1 MWTVLLSLTLSQAA
15 TWDCTQV
22 APVAPNNVR
31 SMVIQGT
38 QRVPAAARVTNEW
51 TGTVMAQNRQLTPRP
66 GYQGG
71 YWLQAEGLDA
81 YAVGDFGGVRYV
93 LLVPHGVLGAR
104 FTAQEHENFQAGG
117 SIQNL
122 YTCVQR

>member
-22 APVAPNNVR
+22 APVAPNDVR

-38 QRVPAAARVTNEW
+38 QRAPTGARVTNEW
-51 TGTVMAQNRQLTPRP
+51 NGAVLAQNRQLTPRP